1 MSVVVIIE
9 KGFVIKDNHVLGNE
23 DYFSLVRTEKEQGIV
38 PQMYSLE
45 THRLIY
51 IVIMT
56 IILIEPGVIYSI
68 NTLTDYTKRIEQN
81 SNI

>member
-1 MSVVVIIE
+1 MVVITE
-9 KGFVIKDNHVLGNE
+9 KGFGIEDNHVLGNE
-23 DYFSLVRTEKEQGIV
+23 DYFSLVRTEKEQRIV

-56 IILIEPGVIYSI
+56 IILIEPGVLYSL
-68 NTLTDYTKRIEQN
+68 NTLTDCTKRIEQY